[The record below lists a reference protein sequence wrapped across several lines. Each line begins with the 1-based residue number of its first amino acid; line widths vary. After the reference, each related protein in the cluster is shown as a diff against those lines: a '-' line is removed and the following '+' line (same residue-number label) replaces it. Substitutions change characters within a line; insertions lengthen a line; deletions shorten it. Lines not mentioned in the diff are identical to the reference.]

1 MGVENNAMF
10 RLGCRF
16 ACCDVE
22 SECTVCC
29 DALVFT
35 VSIQYERPINVFC
48 QRCTQNKVRAILI

>member
-29 DALVFT
+29 DGWCLLY
-35 VSIQYERPINVFC
+35 QYNTRGQLMSFVNDVLRTKSGQF
-48 QRCTQNKVRAILI
+48 